1 MSSHPAG
8 GTAGVGDPPLL
19 NIANALTVLRLLL
32 VPVFVVTLFVGGG
45 EDVVWRLVAFAVFV
59 VAAAT
64 DRLDGQ
70 LARSRGLV
78 TWFGAL
84 VDPIAD
90 KALMGAALVGL
101 SILGVL
107 PWWVTV
113 VIVVRELGITA
124 LRFVVIRRRG
134 VIPASRGGKAKTVAQ
149 TVAIGAFL
157 LPLPLLL
164 GSDTAAT
171 TAVLVLQWAM
181 MAVALVLTVVTG
193 AGYVRKAVRPR
204 PA

>member
-1 MSSHPAG
+1 
-8 GTAGVGDPPLL
+8 
-19 NIANALTVLRLLL
+19 
-32 VPVFVVTLFVGGG
+32 
-45 EDVVWRLVAFAVFV
+45 VFV

-84 VDPIAD
+84 ADPIAD
-90 KALMGAALVGL
+90 KALTGAALIGL
-101 SILGVL
+101 SMLAVV
-107 PWWVTV
+107 PWWVTI
-113 VIVVRELGITA
+113 VILGRELGITV
-124 LRFVVIRRRG
+124 LRFAVIRRG

-149 TVAIGAFL
+149 TVAIGLFL
-157 LPLPLLL
+157 LPLPLLFPAFV
-164 GSDTAAT
+164 TV
-171 TAVLVLQWAM
+171 VLVVQWAV

-193 AGYVRKAVRPR
+193 VDYVVKAVRAR

>member
-32 VPVFVVTLFVGGG
+32 VPVFVVALFVDGG
-45 EDVVWRLVAFAVFV
+45 EDVMWRLVAFAVFV
-59 VAAAT
+59 IAAAT

-90 KALMGAALVGL
+90 KALMGAALIGL

-107 PWWVTV
+107 PWWATI

-149 TVAIGAFL
+149 TVAIGLFL
-157 LPLPLLL
+157 LPLPELL
-164 GSDTAAT
+164 GPGAAA
-171 TAVLVLQWAM
+171 TAVLVLQWAV

-193 AGYVRKAVRPR
+193 ADYVRKAVRPR
-204 PA
+204 TA